1 MAGLDRTAARLR
13 PDGADLL
20 RSARTDPRLPSRQG
34 ASGLPRQ
41 PVADIPKSY
50 AMVLAAELNRLRAG
64 ALPEGDRALIR
75 TAGQWL
81 LDHCDE
87 DGDGIVGWGLP
98 FAWDA
103 YGDGTTNP
111 ADTEYT
117 ITTGIVVNALL
128 DWADSDFAA
137 PQERIVATVASALA
151 PYLDGR
157 FASPSGLFAYSLDA
171 NDLRY
176 DCPTRPPTWP
186 GRCSASAI
194 T

>member
-1 MAGLDRTAARLR
+1 MNRRNAVLLIAAVTTAAVLSWLAWIGQR
-13 PDGADLL
+13 PACAPTAQTYSDLL
-20 RSARTDPRLPSRQG
+20 GRIP
-34 ASGLPRQ
+34 ASHPGRGQADYPGN

-128 DWADSDFAA
+128 DWALV
-137 PQERIVATVASALA
+137 R
-151 PYLDGR
+151 
-157 FASPSGLFAYSLDA
+157 
-171 NDLRY
+171 
-176 DCPTRPPTWP
+176 
-186 GRCSASAI
+186 
-194 T
+194 